1 MESFLNRYR
10 NLTVLLVVVAAQ
22 LLLLAWQV
30 KTTQDVRLLRVW
42 SVSTVTPVTGALE
55 FIRRNT
61 FGVVGDY
68 FALLGVREEN
78 RRLHQELG
86 NLKMQNH
93 FLNAELSTADRV
105 RSLAAFQA
113 QSPSKTIAAR
123 IIMSGTAPNSA
134 EVFVDR
140 GTSQGVE
147 KGMAVVT
154 PDGIVGKVVEAYP
167 MASLVLLAT
176 DPSFAAGVVSQKNR
190 VHGELRGMGHGNCKI
205 TEIQNEQ
212 KVDVGE
218 WFYTSGYDRIFP
230 RGFPVGQAAVV
241 RNGNDGKEI
250 FISPSGFQGGL
261 DEVLIVI
268 EGVHQLIPE
277 QAVPSTDIH
286 MMPPPPPDQP
296 TADGPAADMTQEGG
310 TDADRLKSAYKR
322 IGDAQGH
329 VYGEGAAPNFN
340 AKVTGNPPPPAALKS
355 AEPAKPEPADADGG
369 EVHLDQ
375 PNYETQEET
384 GATTAPVKTRP
395 QQTKAKSTKPAQTTG
410 GAPRETQ

>member
-30 KTTQDVRLLRVW
+30 KTSQDVRLLRVW
-42 SVSTVTPVTGALE
+42 TVSTVTPVTRVLE
-55 FIRRNT
+55 AVRRNT
-61 FGVVGDY
+61 VGLFEDY

-78 RRLHQELG
+78 QRLHAEVG
-86 NLKMQNH
+86 DLKMQNH

-105 RSLAAFQA
+105 RALAAFQA

-123 IIMSGTAPNSA
+123 IIGNGTAANSA
-134 EVFVDR
+134 EVLVDR
-140 GTSQGVE
+140 GTSHGVE
-147 KGMAVVT
+147 KSMAVVT

-167 MASLVLLAT
+167 MASLVLLTT

-190 VHGELRGMGHGNCKI
+190 VHGELRGLGHGNCRI
-205 TEIQNEQ
+205 TEVQNEQ

-230 RGFPVGQAAVV
+230 RGFPVGQAVVV
-241 RNGNDGKEI
+241 RNGTEGKEI
-250 FISPSGFQGGL
+250 FLSPSGLQGGL
-261 DEVLIVI
+261 DEVLIVLA
-268 EGVHQLIPE
+268 GVHQLIPE
-277 QAVPSTDIH
+277 QAVASSEIH
-286 MMPPPPPDQP
+286 MMAPPPSDHPAPS
-296 TADGPAADMTQEGG
+296 GPAVELPQAGN

-329 VYGEGAAPNFN
+329 VYGEGGPPNFN
-340 AKVTGNPPPPAALKS
+340 IKVTGKPPPAAK
-355 AEPAKPEPADADGG
+355 PARPAAPEPADQGEG

-375 PNYETQEET
+375 PDFTAQEQA
-384 GATTAPVKTRP
+384 GAKAAPTSKPKAQQQKAIPP
-395 QQTKAKSTKPAQTTG
+395 QPEPPSG
-410 GAPRETQ
+410 GVPRETR

>member
-42 SVSTVTPVTGALE
+42 TVSTVTPVTGALE

-68 FALLGVREEN
+68 FVLLGVREEN

-105 RSLAAFQA
+105 RALSAFQA
-113 QSPSKTIAAR
+113 QSPSKTVAAR
-123 IIMSGTAPNSA
+123 IIGNGTASNSS

-140 GTSQGVE
+140 GTSAGVE

-205 TEIQNEQ
+205 TEVQNEQ

-250 FISPSGFQGGL
+250 FVSPSGFQGGL

-268 EGVHQLIPE
+268 EGVHQLIPD
-277 QAVPSTDIH
+277 QAVASPDIH

-296 TADGPAADMTQEGG
+296 AADGPAADMTQGGG
-310 TDADRLKSAYKR
+310 TDADRLKAAYKR

-329 VYGEGAAPNFN
+329 VYGEGAVPNFN
-340 AKVTGNPPPPAALKS
+340 AKAAGNQPPPVAPKPAQPAPS
-355 AEPAKPEPADADGG
+355 EPDDADGG

-375 PNYETQEET
+375 PDYAAQPQT
-384 GATTAPVKTRP
+384 GTTAPAKAKP
-395 QQTKAKSTKPAQTTG
+395 QQAKEKSTKPAPTTG

>member
-1 MESFLNRYR
+1 VTP
-10 NLTVLLVVVAAQ
+10 LT
-22 LLLLAWQV
+22 
-30 KTTQDVRLLRVW
+30 RLLE
-42 SVSTVTPVTGALE
+42 A
-55 FIRRNT
+55 IRRNT
-61 FGVVGDY
+61 FGVFGDY
-68 FALLGVREEN
+68 FVLLGVREEN
-78 RRLHQELG
+78 RRLRGELG

-93 FLNAELSTADRV
+93 FLNAELATADRV
-105 RSLAAFQA
+105 RALAAFQS
-113 QSPSKTIAAR
+113 QSPSRTIAAR
-123 IIMSGTAPNSA
+123 IIGNGTAANSA

-140 GTSQGVE
+140 GTSHGVE

-190 VHGELRGMGHGNCKI
+190 VHGELRGLGHGNCAI
-205 TEIQNEQ
+205 TEVQNEQ

-241 RNGNDGKEI
+241 RNGSDGKEI
-250 FISPSGFQGGL
+250 FVSPSGFQGGL
-261 DEVLIVI
+261 DEVLIVL

-277 QAVPSTDIH
+277 QAAASPGIH

-296 TADGPAADMTQEGG
+296 AASGPAADMPQAGN
-310 TDADRLKSAYKR
+310 TDADRLKTAYKK

-329 VYGEGAAPNFN
+329 VYGEGGPPNFN
-340 AKVTGNPPPPAALKS
+340 IKVTGNPPPAIRS
-355 AEPAKPEPADADGG
+355 AVPEPGDQGDA

-375 PNYETQEET
+375 PDYTAREQT
-384 GATTAPVKTRP
+384 GTPAAAPASKPKTTA
-395 QQTKAKSTKPAQTTG
+395 QKPAPAPG
-410 GAPRETQ
+410 GVPRETR

>member
-22 LLLLAWQV
+22 LLLLAYQV
-30 KTTQDVRLLRVW
+30 KTSSDVRLLRVW
-42 SVSTVTPVTGALE
+42 SVGAVTPLTRVLE
-55 FIRRNT
+55 SVRRNT
-61 FGVVGDY
+61 FGLLEDY
-68 FALLGVREEN
+68 FVLLGVREEN
-78 RRLHQELG
+78 QRLRDEVGH
-86 NLKMQNH
+86 LKMQNH
-93 FLNAELSTADRV
+93 FLNDELGTADRV
-105 RSLAAFQA
+105 RALAAFQ
-113 QSPSKTIAAR
+113 SRTPSKTVAAR
-123 IIMSGTAPNSA
+123 IIGSGTAANSA

-140 GTSQGVE
+140 GNSSGVE

-190 VHGELRGMGHGNCKI
+190 VHGELRGMGHGNCRI
-205 TEIQNEQ
+205 EDVQNEQ

-241 RNGNDGKEI
+241 RNGSNGKEI
-250 FISPSGFQGGL
+250 FLSPAGLQNGL
-261 DEVLIVI
+261 DEVLIVL

-277 QAVPSTDIH
+277 QAASSEVH
-286 MMPPPPPDQP
+286 MMAAPPPEAAASAGPSADITQP
-296 TADGPAADMTQEGG
+296 GN

-329 VYGEGAAPNFN
+329 VFGEGAPPNFN
-340 AKVTGNPPPPAALKS
+340 IKVNGSASAGAAAKAPKPPQPEQPPPGD
-355 AEPAKPEPADADGG
+355 EEGG

-375 PNYETQEET
+375 PDFSAPDSAATAAGKAKPVKPKSTQPP
-384 GATTAPVKTRP
+384 GAT
-395 QQTKAKSTKPAQTTG
+395 
-410 GAPRETQ
+410 PRETQ

>member
-10 NLTVLLVVVAAQ
+10 NLTVLLVVVALQ
-22 LLLLAWQV
+22 LLLLAYQV
-30 KTTQDVRLLRVW
+30 KTSQDVRLLRVW
-42 SVSTVTPVTGALE
+42 SVSTVTPVTRVLE
-55 FIRRNT
+55 AIRRNT
-61 FGVVGDY
+61 FGIFGDY
-68 FALLGVREEN
+68 FVLLGVREEN
-78 RRLHQELG
+78 QRLHQEVG
-86 NLKMQNH
+86 SLKMQNH
-93 FLNAELSTADRV
+93 FLNAELATADRV
-105 RSLAAFQA
+105 RALAAFQA

-123 IIMSGTAPNSA
+123 IIGNGTAANSA

-140 GTSQGVE
+140 GTSEGVE

-190 VHGELRGMGHGNCKI
+190 VHGEMRGLGHGNCRI
-205 TEIQNEQ
+205 TEVQNEQ

-241 RNGNDGKEI
+241 RNGTDGKEI
-250 FISPSGFQGGL
+250 FVSPSGFQGGL

-277 QAVPSTDIH
+277 QAVASSDIH
-286 MMPPPPPDQP
+286 MMPPPPPDQ
-296 TADGPAADMTQEGG
+296 AAGSGPAADMPQAGN
-310 TDADRLKSAYKR
+310 TDADKLKSAYKK

-329 VYGEGAAPNFN
+329 VYGEGAPPNFN
-340 AKVTGNPPPPAALKS
+340 IKVNGTPPPAKPA
-355 AEPAKPEPADADGG
+355 AKPADSGAADADSG
-369 EVHLDQ
+369 EVHLGQ
-375 PNYETQEET
+375 PDFAAEEEK
-384 GATTAPVKTRP
+384 AAAAK
-395 QQTKAKSTKPAQTTG
+395 TKATKPKATKPPG
-410 GAPRETQ
+410 GVPRETQ

>member
-10 NLTVLLVVVAAQ
+10 NLTVLLVVIAAQ

-30 KTTQDVRLLRVW
+30 KTSQDVRLLRVW
-42 SVSTVTPVTGALE
+42 SVSTVMPVTRALE

-61 FGVVGDY
+61 FGMFGDY
-68 FALLGVREEN
+68 FVLLGVREEN
-78 RRLHQELG
+78 QRLHQEVG

-105 RSLAAFQA
+105 RTLAAFQA

-123 IIMSGTAPNSA
+123 IVGSGTAANSA

-140 GTSQGVE
+140 GTSHGVE

-167 MASLVLLAT
+167 RASLVLLAT

-190 VHGELRGMGHGNCKI
+190 VHGELRGLGHGNCTI
-205 TEIQNEQ
+205 TEVQNEQ

-230 RGFPVGQAAVV
+230 RGFPVGQVAVV
-241 RNGNDGKEI
+241 RNGNEGKEI
-250 FISPSGFQGGL
+250 FLSPSGFQGGL
-261 DEVLIVI
+261 DEVLIVL

-277 QAVPSTDIH
+277 QAAASTDIH
-286 MMPPPPPDQP
+286 MMAPPPPDQP
-296 TADGPAADMTQEGG
+296 AASGPAASLPQAGN
-310 TDADRLKSAYKR
+310 TDADRLKSAYKK

-329 VYGEGAAPNFN
+329 VYGEGGPPNFN
-340 AKVTGNPPPPAALKS
+340 IKVTGNPPPAVRPAQPAESEPAAQG
-355 AEPAKPEPADADGG
+355 DD
-369 EVHLDQ
+369 EVHLPQ
-375 PNYETQEET
+375 PDY
-384 GATTAPVKTRP
+384 ATTQQQAKPKTTTQKTTSP
-395 QQTKAKSTKPAQTTG
+395 TG
-410 GAPRETQ
+410 GVPRETR

>member
-22 LLLLAWQV
+22 LLLLGWQV
-30 KTTQDVRLLRVW
+30 KTSQDVRLLRVW
-42 SVSTVTPVTGALE
+42 TVSTVTPVTRVLE
-55 FIRRNT
+55 AIRRNT
-61 FGVVGDY
+61 FGVLEDY
-68 FALLGVREEN
+68 FVLLNVREEN
-78 RRLHQELG
+78 RRLHREVG
-86 NLKMQNH
+86 DLKMQNH
-93 FLNAELSTADRV
+93 FLNAELGTADRV
-105 RSLAAFQA
+105 RALAAFQA

-123 IIMSGTAPNSA
+123 IIGNGTAANSA

-140 GTSQGVE
+140 GTSHGVE

-190 VHGELRGMGHGNCKI
+190 VHGEVRGIGHGDCKI
-205 TEIQNEQ
+205 TEVQNEQ

-241 RNGNDGKEI
+241 RNSGEGSKEI
-250 FISPSGFQGGL
+250 FLSPSGFQGGL

-277 QAVPSTDIH
+277 QAVASSGVH
-286 MMPPPPPDQP
+286 LMPPPPPDQGA
-296 TADGPAADMTQEGG
+296 TSGPAADLPQAGN
-310 TDADRLKSAYKR
+310 TDADRLKAAYKK
-322 IGDAQGH
+322 IGDAQNH
-329 VYGEGAAPNFN
+329 VFGEGPPPNFN
-340 AKVTGNPPPPAALKS
+340 IKASGNPPPAKS
-355 AEPAKPEPADADGG
+355 TKPAEPGTVDQDSG

-375 PNYETQEET
+375 PDYSGEE
-384 GATTAPVKTRP
+384 AAAAAA
-395 QQTKAKSTKPAQTTG
+395 AKSKATKPKSTSPPG
-410 GAPRETQ
+410 GVPRETQ